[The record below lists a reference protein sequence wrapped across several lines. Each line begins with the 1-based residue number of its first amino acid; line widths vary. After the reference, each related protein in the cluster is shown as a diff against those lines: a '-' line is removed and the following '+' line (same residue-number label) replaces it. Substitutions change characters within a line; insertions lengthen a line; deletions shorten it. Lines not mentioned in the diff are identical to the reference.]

1 MNNKPNAYQFI
12 FKFYNNIH
20 INIFK
25 LYKMQKDVMM
35 FIITYKILL
44 EMFKVQLKI
53 NNKNYQ
59 INLNKIW
66 HQQME
71 C

>member
-1 MNNKPNAYQFI
+1 MNNKPNVYQFI

-53 NNKNYQ
+53 NNKNY
-59 INLNKIW
+59 
-66 HQQME
+66 
-71 C
+71 

>member
-1 MNNKPNAYQFI
+1 MVQHFKWLEIQFNNMNNRLNVYQFI

-20 INIFK
+20 LNIFK
-25 LYKMQKDVMM
+25 LYKMQKDVTM

-53 NNKNYQ
+53 NNKN
-59 INLNKIW
+59 
-66 HQQME
+66 